1 MLVPFSYLNF
11 GPPAAHCPEGFVT
24 LDAIVGMD
32 LPREGQW
39 RTVGWLLVI
48 AALVFFLVMVVEPVF
63 GALVFAVWV
72 YYAMRQIYAW
82 LEDRTEHPNVA
93 VTATLLLVLLPV
105 LLIVGYAAWTASK
118 EIGDILTHAQLQQYR
133 PLLEPYIDLT
143 QSNPEAILGQVRQN
157 PREVFDQQLRNLLS
171 GALGQITTAAGLVF
185 FIGVRV
191 FLMFVFL
198 FYLLRDGHK
207 LAGWFRES
215 VGEDARV
222 VSVLEDVDG
231 HLETLFV
238 GNFISILALG
248 AIALA
253 VYNGMDFVAPEG
265 LSIPYPFLLG
275 LLTGVGTI
283 VPGIGIKVVYYPLAV
298 YLFAV
303 SYFTGAPLWFPVVF
317 LVVTQVVVDVIPD
330 IFLRSYFSAGDLNMG
345 LVMLAYVIG
354 SIAFG
359 WWGVFFGP
367 IMLVTIVVVGR
378 QVFPDVATEFRSYR

>member
-1 MLVPFSYLNF
+1 
-11 GPPAAHCPEGFVT
+11 
-24 LDAIVGMD
+24 MD